1 MKFII
6 GKKLGMTSLHDGL
19 ASENVTLISCGAN
32 TVSQVRTVEKD
43 GYAAVQVETDKTS
56 RRKFRKEFRPP
67 FFAKGKDEAG
77 AEAILGEVKVGDA
90 LDVSSFSVGDIVDVS
105 GVTKAKGFQGVV
117 KRHGFAGAPASHGR
131 KHDMRK
137 PGSIGATFPEHVVK
151 GRRMAG
157 RMGGEH
163 FTVRGLRVV
172 LVDAEKNL
180 IAVRGAVPGNNGG
193 VVGIRGLGRTVGG
206 KA

>member
-1 MKFII
+1 MKFLI
-6 GKKLGMTSLHDGL
+6 GKKLGMTTLHEGL
-19 ASENVTLISCGAN
+19 ISQNVTLISCKDN
-32 TVSQVRTVEKD
+32 TVSLVRTVDRD
-43 GYAAVQVETDKTS
+43 GYAAVQLEAQKTA
-56 RRKFRKEFRPP
+56 RKTVKKEFRMP
-67 FFAKGKDEAG
+67 FSSKGKDEDSATAAISGVSAG
-77 AEAILGEVKVGDA
+77 DKVTLDSFEA
-90 LDVSSFSVGDIVDVS
+90 GDIVDIF

-163 FTVRGLRVV
+163 FTVENLRIL
-172 LVDAEKNL
+172 LVDVEKGL

-193 VVGIRGLGRTVGG
+193 IVGILGMG
-206 KA
+206 KKVAASK

>member
-6 GKKLGMTSLHDGL
+6 GKKLGMTSLHEGTS
-19 ASENVTLISCGAN
+19 SENVTLISCGPN

-43 GYAAVQVETDKTS
+43 GYAAVQVETAKTS
-56 RRKFRKEFRPP
+56 RRKVRKEFRPP
-67 FFAKGKDEAG
+67 FFAKGKDEVKAT
-77 AEAILGEVKVGDA
+77 EILGEVKEGDA
-90 LDVSSFSVGDIVDVS
+90 ISVSAFEVGDIVDVS

-117 KRHGFAGAPASHGR
+117 KRHGFGGAPASHGR

-157 RMGGEH
+157 RMGGEN

-172 LVDAEKNL
+172 LVDADKNL

-193 VVGIRGLGRTVGG
+193 IVGIRGLGRKVG
-206 KA
+206 K